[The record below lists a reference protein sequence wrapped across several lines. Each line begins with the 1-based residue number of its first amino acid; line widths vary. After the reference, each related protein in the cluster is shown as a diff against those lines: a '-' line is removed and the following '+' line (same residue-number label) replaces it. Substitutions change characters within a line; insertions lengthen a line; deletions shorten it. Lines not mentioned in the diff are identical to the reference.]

1 MNRTILFSGGM
12 DSVALWLRY
21 PDAHLVYVRI
31 GAPYEERELN
41 SLHERGIINRV
52 TVLPTGKWLGPCSD
66 SMGRVPL
73 RNLFFA
79 VAAAAGTPCDE
90 VLLGATAGETS
101 PDKSRAF
108 AAAASAAMSQAE
120 GRSIRLRMPFRHMTK
135 RELVRQLLA
144 GESSD
149 IGRDKMVAMLRSC
162 PSCYE
167 PDLPRGFAG
176 CGRCMSCVR
185 RWVAFSL
192 CGIHENYVT
201 PPWQVDTTV
210 KRGLLKYLRRTPVRD
225 WYGVLRLNGELLR
238 AKARQQRVAVG
249 RF

>member
-12 DSVALWLRY
+12 DSVALWLKY
-21 PDAHLVYVRI
+21 PEAHLVYVRI
-31 GAPYEERELN
+31 GAPYEERELA
-41 SLHERGIINRV
+41 SLHERGLIHRV
-52 TVLPTGKWLGPCSD
+52 TVLPTGKWLGPCND
-66 SMGRVPL
+66 SVGRVPL

-79 VAAAAGTPCDE
+79 VAAAAATPCDE

-135 RELVRQLLA
+135 RELVKQLLD
-144 GESSD
+144 GEHPRSRAKVVD
-149 IGRDKMVAMLRSC
+149 MLRAC

-167 PDLPRGFAG
+167 ADLPPGFAG

-185 RWVAFSL
+185 RWQAFSL
-192 CGIHENYVT
+192 NGIHENYSY
-201 PPWQVDTTV
+201 PPWSIDTTV
-210 KRGLLKYLRRTPVRD
+210 KRGLVKYLRRTPVRD

-238 AKARQQRVAVG
+238 AKEQQRRVAIG